1 VDATVESLGILA
13 GARLTFQP
21 DVSCHLRS
29 TGNVVV
35 QGSLVMRPSRP
46 SILHRIAFV
55 GVDERAF
62 GGGGMSVLDTDV
74 GLWVM
79 DAGTLDLA
87 GSRRLAWARA
97 TGALGAGQRSIT
109 LDADP
114 VGWQVGDEIVV
125 TPTAKPS
132 SEEDDLQHPSHRADI
147 VSVSN
152 VSGRTV
158 ALSQPLAV
166 DHPEVDVGRGQRF
179 SAEVLNLTRNV
190 AIEGTPAGRSHVF
203 IHSSA
208 PQQVRYV
215 GLRNLGP
222 RQRDPQGDRP
232 DQLSDVLGRYG
243 LHFHHCLDGSR
254 GSQIEGVVGRDLG
267 AHAFVPH
274 MSNGTTW
281 RDCIAHDTRDHAYW
295 WDAGENSADTVFDRC
310 VASNMKSNYALRYHN
325 GGFLL
330 GRGPNGSNTVRNCVA
345 TNVEGAG
352 FLWYDGGEAV
362 WVAEDS
368 VAHNTF
374 GSGIRVWQNNSLAH
388 TISRFVCYHND
399 EWGIDHGAY
408 GNSYHYE
415 GGNFVGNRSGAIALR
430 AVSSQ
435 DDNGRPLSF
444 SDLYLDAAGTTY
456 AMTLPD
462 GTAVRAAR
470 PTLVQRCE
478 FRNAERAAL
487 YWYGEGNNAIGR
499 VADCTFD
506 GNEIW
511 LDSKVGR
518 STRIELVDAHRG
530 RVAIVRR
537 DQRGTSVPEWNA
549 AVQPL

>member
-1 VDATVESLGILA
+1 
-13 GARLTFQP
+13 
-21 DVSCHLRS
+21 
-29 TGNVVV
+29 
-35 QGSLVMRPSRP
+35 
-46 SILHRIAFV
+46 
-55 GVDERAF
+55 
-62 GGGGMSVLDTDV
+62 
-74 GLWVM
+74 
-79 DAGTLDLA
+79 
-87 GSRRLAWARA
+87 
-97 TGALGAGQRSIT
+97 
-109 LDADP
+109 
-114 VGWQVGDEIVV
+114 
-125 TPTAKPS
+125 
-132 SEEDDLQHPSHRADI
+132 
-147 VSVSN
+147 
-152 VSGRTV
+152 
-158 ALSQPLAV
+158 
-166 DHPEVDVGRGQRF
+166 
-179 SAEVLNLTRNV
+179 
-190 AIEGTPAGRSHVF
+190 
-203 IHSSA
+203 
-208 PQQVRYV
+208 
-215 GLRNLGP
+215 
-222 RQRDPQGDRP
+222 
-232 DQLSDVLGRYG
+232 
-243 LHFHHCLDGSR
+243 
-254 GSQIEGVVGRDLG
+254 
-267 AHAFVPH
+267 
-274 MSNGTTW
+274 
-281 RDCIAHDTRDHAYW
+281 
-295 WDAGENSADTVFDRC
+295 
-310 VASNMKSNYALRYHN
+310 MKSNYALRYHN

-499 VADCTFD
+499 LARL
-506 GNEIW
+506 E
-511 LDSKVGR
+511 GR
-518 STRIELVDAHRG
+518 AEHAHRARRRPPG
-530 RVAIVRR
+530 SHGDRAARPTWHIRSGVERRCTTAVA
-537 DQRGTSVPEWNA
+537 SC
-549 AVQPL
+549 PLCSEMPSAFQAQMSLASR